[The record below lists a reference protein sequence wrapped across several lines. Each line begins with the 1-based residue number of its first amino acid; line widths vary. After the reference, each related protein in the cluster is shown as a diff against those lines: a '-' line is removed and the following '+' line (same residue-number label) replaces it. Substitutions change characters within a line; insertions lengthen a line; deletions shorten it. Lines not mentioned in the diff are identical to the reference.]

1 MVSDDAY
8 GVTVAKWR
16 LSRRLAA
23 LRAAAGYSTSQVC
36 DKLDWGRG
44 KVNRFEA
51 NDWKLP
57 EMSDVR
63 DLLRIYGVG
72 AQGQDELLDL
82 ARRAR
87 VRAWWRK
94 YDDVFTNE
102 FPGYEA
108 DAARISVYVPLMLP
122 GLLQTPA
129 YIQAYLAAGSQP
141 PAWRERALQARVR
154 RQQILSRT
162 DGTAPRLN
170 AVITEASLLFRW
182 GRQENRRAQLAHL
195 AEVSR
200 RPTVDLRVLRFD
212 GGPYPGMSA
221 LINIFEF
228 PSDQDPTVVYLE
240 IEPAIQEVTSP
251 NEVKSYITT
260 FGQIRDA
267 ALTPAATT
275 SYLQKLAETME

>member
-1 MVSDDAY
+1 VGDDAY
-8 GVTVAKWR
+8 GVTVAKSR

-23 LRAAAGYSTSQVC
+23 LRSGAGYSTSQVC

-72 AQGQDELLDL
+72 AQEQEELLDL

-94 YDDVFTNE
+94 YDEVFNE

-108 DAARISVYVPLMLP
+108 DASRISVYMPLVLP

-129 YIQAYLAAGSQP
+129 YIRAYLAAGP
-141 PAWRERALQARVR
+141 RPAAWRERALQARVR
-154 RQQILSRT
+154 RQMILDRA

-182 GRQENRRAQLAHL
+182 GSQDDRRAQLARL
-195 AEVSR
+195 TEMSR
-200 RPTVDLRVLRFD
+200 RPTVDLRVLTFA

-228 PSDQDPTVVYLE
+228 PSDQDPTVVYME
-240 IEPAIQEVTSP
+240 IEPAIQEVTSSD
-251 NEVKSYITT
+251 EVKSYITT

-267 ALTPAATT
+267 ALAPAAST
-275 SYLQKLAETME
+275 SYLQNLAETVE

>member
-1 MVSDDAY
+1 VGDDAY
-8 GVTVAKWR
+8 GVTVAKSR

-23 LRAAAGYSTSQVC
+23 LRAGTGYSNSQVC

-72 AQGQDELLDL
+72 AQEQEELLDL
-82 ARRAR
+82 VRRAR

-108 DAARISVYVPLMLP
+108 DASRISVYMPLVLP
-122 GLLQTPA
+122 GLLQAPA
-129 YIQAYLAAGSQP
+129 YIQAYLAAGTQP
-141 PAWRERALQARVR
+141 AAWRERALQARVR
-154 RQQILSRT
+154 RQMILDRA
-162 DGTAPRLN
+162 DGTAPRLT

-182 GRQENRRAQLAHL
+182 GTQGDRRGQLAHL
-195 AEVSR
+195 AQMSR
-200 RPTVDLRVLRFD
+200 RPTVDLRVLPFT

-228 PSDQDPTVVYLE
+228 PGEHDPTVVYLE

-251 NEVKSYITT
+251 EEVKTYITT
-260 FGQIRDA
+260 FSQIRDA
-267 ALTPAATT
+267 ALPPAATT
-275 SYLQKLAETME
+275 SYLQKLAETVD

>member
-1 MVSDDAY
+1 MSEEAY
-8 GVTVAKWR
+8 GVTVAKRR

-23 LRAAAGYSTSQVC
+23 LRIAEGFSAAQVC

-44 KVNRFEA
+44 KVNRFES

-63 DLLRIYGVG
+63 DLLRLYGVG
-72 AQGQDELLDL
+72 EDEQVVLLDL
-82 ARRAR
+82 ARKGR

-94 YDDVFTNE
+94 YDEVFDNE

-108 DAARISVYVPLMLP
+108 DAARISVYMPLVLP

-129 YIQAYLAAGSQP
+129 YVQAYLAAGSQS
-141 PAWRERALQARVR
+141 PAWRRRAVEARVR
-154 RQQILSRT
+154 RQQILDRV

-182 GRQENRRAQLAHL
+182 GSREDRRAQLAHL
-195 AEVSR
+195 AEISR
-200 RPTVDLRVLRFD
+200 RPTVDLRVLSFA

-221 LINIFEF
+221 LVNIFEF
-228 PSDQDPTVVYLE
+228 PSEQDPPVVFLE
-240 IEPAIQEVTSP
+240 LEPALREVTNVDEIS
-251 NEVKSYITT
+251 SYVAL
-260 FGQIRDA
+260 FGRIRDA
-267 ALTPAATT
+267 ALSPVASTT
-275 SYLQKLAETME
+275 LLQKLAETME